1 MEFSLRFTDKEITA
15 RGGLGLMKRVLDHLG
30 FDAAL
35 SAGGLPQPGS
45 NRGYRP
51 EQLITQFML
60 SVWCGANRFEHGE
73 VTRHDPVLKRLFGFK
88 RMANFKAV
96 MRLFNKFT
104 QSTNESVMDSL
115 YQWMFGQIAIN
126 GLTLDL
132 DSTVM
137 TRYGTQEGAAR
148 GYNPSKRGRA
158 SHHPLMAFV
167 ADTRMIANCWLRPGN
182 SSPANNVQAF
192 LANTLHRPGGKR
204 VCLLRA
210 DSGFSDSAFLD
221 HLDQQQLHH
230 IIAQR
235 MNQPLQRALVSAE
248 GWWVL
253 HDEKGKPVEGIELI
267 RFAYQANTW
276 SKPRRVIGIRQHI
289 EQRPAAKGKTLN
301 LFADDPVIGK
311 WRFSALV
318 TDLDLPAVAV
328 WRLYRGRADC
338 DQPEGC
344 RTAKG
349 WSREAGCGYAAQNR
363 IKELKYDFAADS
375 FNMKDFWATEA
386 TLNTVM
392 LAYNLMSLL
401 RQVLL
406 KTSAIEHSSNSVQH
420 TLQTLRYKLFA
431 KAAYITTESR
441 KPISNLALAMQ
452 QRAWM
457 QGLWDA
463 AKTFDLPAKFTPI
476 YST

>member
-1 MEFSLRFTDKEITA
+1 MHH
-15 RGGLGLMKRVLDHLG
+15 GP
-30 FDAAL
+30 AA
-35 SAGGLPQPGS
+35 
-45 NRGYRP
+45 
-51 EQLITQFML
+51 T
-60 SVWCGANRFEHGE
+60 

-104 QSTNESVMDSL
+104 QGTNESVMDAL
-115 YQWMFGQIAIN
+115 YNWMFNQLSIN
-126 GLTLDL
+126 GITLDL

-137 TRYGTQEGAAR
+137 TRYGAQEGAAR
-148 GYNPSKRGRA
+148 GYNPAKRGRA

-182 SSPANNVQAF
+182 SSSAHNVQAF
-192 LANTLHRPGGKR
+192 LANTLHRLGGKH
-204 VCLLRA
+204 VSLLRA

-221 HLDQQQLHH
+221 HLDQQRLHH
-230 IIAQR
+230 IIALRQ
-235 MNQPLQRALVSAE
+235 NQPLQRALVDAD

-253 HDEKGKPVEGIELI
+253 QDEHGKPVDGIELT

-276 SKPRRVIGIRQHI
+276 SKPRWVIGIRQHI
-289 EQRPAAKGKTLN
+289 EQR
-301 LFADDPVIGK
+301 
-311 WRFSALV
+311 
-318 TDLDLPAVAV
+318 
-328 WRLYRGRADC
+328 
-338 DQPEGC
+338 
-344 RTAKG
+344 
-349 WSREAGCGYAAQNR
+349 
-363 IKELKYDFAADS
+363 AADS

-386 TLNTVM
+386 ALNTVM

-406 KTSAIEHSSNSVQH
+406 KTSAIKHSSTSVQH

-431 KAAYITTESR
+431 KAAYITTEGR
-441 KPISNLALAMQ
+441 KPILNLALAMQ

-463 AKTFDLPAKFTPI
+463 AKIFDLPAVFKPI
-476 YST
+476 YSP

>member
-1 MEFSLRFTDKEITA
+1 
-15 RGGLGLMKRVLDHLG
+15 
-30 FDAAL
+30 
-35 SAGGLPQPGS
+35 
-45 NRGYRP
+45 
-51 EQLITQFML
+51 
-60 SVWCGANRFEHGE
+60 
-73 VTRHDPVLKRLFGFK
+73 
-88 RMANFKAV
+88 MANFQAV

-104 QSTNESVMDSL
+104 QATNESVMDSL
-115 YQWMFGQIAIN
+115 YRWMFGQLSIN
-126 GLTLDL
+126 GITLDL

-137 TRYGTQEGAAR
+137 TRYGAQEGAAR
-148 GYNPSKRGRA
+148 GYNPAKRGRA

-182 SSPANNVQAF
+182 SSSANNVQAF
-192 LANTLHRPGGKR
+192 LANTRHRLGDKR
-204 VCLLRA
+204 VSLLRA
-210 DSGFSDSAFLD
+210 DSGFCDSAFLD

-230 IIAQR
+230 IIALRQ
-235 MNQPLQRALVSAE
+235 NQPLQRALVNAK
-248 GWWVL
+248 GWWGL
-253 HDEKGKPVEGIELI
+253 QDERGKPVEGIELT

-276 SKPRRVIGIRQHI
+276 SKPRWVVGIRQHI
-289 EQRPAAKGKTLN
+289 DQRAAPKGKTLN

-318 TDLDLPAVAV
+318 TDLDLPAEAI

-338 DQPEGC
+338 E
-344 RTAKG
+344 
-349 WSREAGCGYAAQNR
+349 NR

-375 FNMKDFWATEA
+375 FNMKYFWATEA
-386 TLNTVM
+386 ALNTVM

-406 KTSAIEHSSNSVQH
+406 KTSAVKHSSTSVQH

-441 KPISNLALAMQ
+441 KPILNLALAMQ

-463 AKTFDLPAKFTPI
+463 STTFDLPATFAPI
-476 YST
+476 YPPP

>member
-1 MEFSLRFTDKEITA
+1 MDFELRFTDKEITA
-15 RGGLGLMKRVLDHLG
+15 WGGMGLMKRMLDHLG

-35 SAGGLPQPGS
+35 TASGLPQPGS

-88 RMANFKAV
+88 CMANFKAV
-96 MRLFNKFT
+96 MRLFSKFD
-104 QSTNESVMDSL
+104 QGTNESVMDSL
-115 YQWMFGQIAIN
+115 YPWMFGQLSIN

-137 TRYGTQEGAAR
+137 TRYGAQEGAAR
-148 GYNPSKRGRA
+148 GYNPGKRGRA

-182 SSPANNVQAF
+182 SSSANNVQAF
-192 LANTLHRPGGKR
+192 LANTLHRLGGKQ
-204 VCLLRA
+204 VSLLRA

-221 HLDQQQLHH
+221 HLESIAMHY
-230 IIAQR
+230 IIALRQ
-235 MNQPLQRALVSAE
+235 NQPLQRALVNAD
-248 GWWVL
+248 GWWAL
-253 HDEKGKPVEGIELI
+253 QDAQGKAVEGIELT
-267 RFAYQANTW
+267 RFLYQPQAW
-276 SKPRRVIGIRQHI
+276 SKPRWVTGIRQHI
-289 EQRPAAKGKTLN
+289 EQRAAPKGKTLN

-318 TDLDLPAVAV
+318 SDLDLPAEVI
-328 WRLYRGRADC
+328 WRIYRGRADC
-338 DQPEGC
+338 E
-344 RTAKG
+344 
-349 WSREAGCGYAAQNR
+349 NR

-375 FNMKDFWATEA
+375 FNMRNFWATEA
-386 TLNTVM
+386 VLNTVM

-406 KTSAIEHSSNSVQH
+406 KTSAAKHASSTVQH

-431 KAAYITTESR
+431 KAGYITTESR
-441 KPISNLALAMQ
+441 KPILNLALAMQ
-452 QRAWM
+452 HRSWL

-463 AKTFDLPAKFTPI
+463 SKTFDLPATFTPL
-476 YST
+476 YSSA

>member
-1 MEFSLRFTDKEITA
+1 M
-15 RGGLGLMKRVLDHLG
+15 
-30 FDAAL
+30 
-35 SAGGLPQPGS
+35 
-45 NRGYRP
+45 
-51 EQLITQFML
+51 
-60 SVWCGANRFEHGE
+60 
-73 VTRHDPVLKRLFGFK
+73 
-88 RMANFKAV
+88 
-96 MRLFNKFT
+96 
-104 QSTNESVMDSL
+104 
-115 YQWMFGQIAIN
+115 
-126 GLTLDL
+126 
-132 DSTVM
+132 
-137 TRYGTQEGAAR
+137 
-148 GYNPSKRGRA
+148 
-158 SHHPLMAFV
+158 
-167 ADTRMIANCWLRPGN
+167 
-182 SSPANNVQAF
+182 
-192 LANTLHRPGGKR
+192 
-204 VCLLRA
+204 
-210 DSGFSDSAFLD
+210 
-221 HLDQQQLHH
+221 
-230 IIAQR
+230 
-235 MNQPLQRALVSAE
+235 
-248 GWWVL
+248 
-253 HDEKGKPVEGIELI
+253 
-267 RFAYQANTW
+267 
-276 SKPRRVIGIRQHI
+276 IGIRQHI

-420 TLQTLRYKLFA
+420 TPQTLRYKLFA